1 MHSAEQLLDAL
12 SYEELYY
19 TLKSIADEDSYLVDY
34 LTSDLS
40 ENFLYMLEVYD
51 LIWIASDE
59 RVLLTPKGEK
69 VQQYVADIVELSKK
83 SKKIKSYK
91 S

>member
-40 ENFLYMLEVYD
+40 EDFLYMLEVYD